1 MGCPLYI
8 FFFSNPGVEFSSLLY
23 IYNNSATLKVE
34 FRVTPFA
41 STYADRRRI
50 NPNIDR
56 TLLEQSQLLHK
67 ALEATLF
74 LQLHPR
80 TCISLTVYILSEDGG
95 RLVAGINAAS
105 LACIDAGI
113 EMRDVLCACS
123 VGLVNSS
130 TSTTTTLEDGETAIP
145 WIDLN
150 SRELQSLGDGMTSCI
165 HMPMA
170 TLPQRDTVVLAQ
182 CDSRLGNLR
191 MLEKLMEAG
200 MEGCRQVFTIME
212 ASIREHVGLILAA
225 KNGNARILLKE

>member
-1 MGCPLYI
+1 
-8 FFFSNPGVEFSSLLY
+8 
-23 IYNNSATLKVE
+23 VE

-50 NPNIDR
+50 NPNVDR
-56 TLLEQSQLLHK
+56 TLIEQAQLLHK
-67 ALEATLF
+67 ALEAALF

-80 TCISLTVYILSEDGG
+80 TCISVTVFILSEDGG
-95 RLVAGINAAS
+95 RLTTGINAAS

-123 VGLVNSS
+123 VGLVDSSS
-130 TSTTTTLEDGETAIP
+130 TEEDEGGMP

-150 SRELQSLGDGMTSCI
+150 ARELQSFGGGGDGGMTSCI

-182 CDSRLGNLR
+182 CDSRLSNLK
-191 MLEKLMEAG
+191 MLERLMEVG
-200 MEGCRQVFTIME
+200 MEGCRQVFAIME
-212 ASIREHVGLILAA
+212 TSIREHVGIVLAA
-225 KNGNARILLKE
+225 KNGNARVLLKE